1 MQEISVYDIEGNTIS
16 NLVQFDKDVFIYI
29 MDSRIQS
36 NYQVQFFNNASESA
50 YVVDS
55 TYSDGVLCAKIP
67 NDLLVLPY
75 SITGYVNIT
84 AQDGIKCLYGF
95 KIAIRKKP
103 KPSDWVYVESN
114 DYITFKEVIQ
124 ECRDYA
130 NSAELSSIS
139 ANEYKDTALLYS
151 NNAKDSEN
159 KSKSY
164 ADVALESSNNAHIS
178 EQNAKA
184 SELAANVSETNAKQ
198 SETNSIL
205 NANNSKEYANNAKIS
220 ENNAKQSEDN
230 SKQSEDNAKLSEDNA
245 KISENNSKESENNS
259 KTSEIN
265 SKESEDNAKES
276 ETNSKTSE
284 MNAKTSEDN
293 AKQSEDNAKES
304 ENNSK
309 TSETNAKESELASKL
324 SEDNAKQS
332 EDNAKESETNSKT
345 SEINSKESET
355 NSKTSETNAK
365 ESENNAKAYMETI
378 LNTELTSLENSKK
391 AESYA
396 VGTMGDYRDNDDTD
410 NAKYYY
416 EQAKMISQGLSGA
429 LLPMGT
435 ITYEQLHTQT
445 KQAGYMFNISNDFV
459 TDMTFKDGAG
469 KSYPAGT
476 NVYYTYDG
484 YWDCLAGIQVIGIK
498 GNKENEYRYGYVNIT
513 CENIGA
519 LDNEDTI
526 TEDEIKSL
534 FNK

>member
-259 KTSEIN
+259 KTSE
-265 SKESEDNAKES
+265 
-276 ETNSKTSE
+276 
-284 MNAKTSEDN
+284 
-293 AKQSEDNAKES
+293 
-304 ENNSK
+304 
-309 TSETNAKESELASKL
+309 TNAKESELASKL

-435 ITYEQLHTQT
+435 ITYEQLHTQI

-459 TDMTFKDGAG
+459 TDTTFKDGAG

-476 NVYYTYDG
+476 NVYCTYDG
-484 YWDCLAGIQVIGIK
+484 YWDCLAGIHVIGIK